1 MSSVQKRFIRRAV
14 VVLVALYAYLGYT
27 YLASVYTHLA
37 SLGVYVL
44 YAFPNFTLLCG
55 SGLVRVCTSNI

>member
-27 YLASVYTHLA
+27 YLASVYTDLA
-37 SLGVYVL
+37 
-44 YAFPNFTLLCG
+44 
-55 SGLVRVCTSNI
+55 